1 MNMAIK
7 WEDVKVGV
15 SPITSSIFI
24 GKTKVE
30 KDGLEIWTDRSD
42 DKKHE
47 ILLSVIEWFMVR
59 YKYHEKDSIE
69 IVHNGKK
76 LKLTYT
82 EEDFDGEQGEFL

>member
-15 SPITSSIFI
+15 SPITNNIYI

-30 KDGLEIWTDRSD
+30 KDGLEIWTDRSG
-42 DKKHE
+42 DKTHK
-47 ILLSVIEWFMVR
+47 ILLAVIEWFMVR
-59 YKYHEKDSIE
+59 NKYENKDSIE

>member
-1 MNMAIK
+1 MAIK

-15 SPITSSIFI
+15 SPITNSIFI

-42 DKKHE
+42 DKKND
-47 ILLSVIEWFMVR
+47 ILLAVIEWFMVR
-59 YKYHEKDSIE
+59 NKYENKDSIE

-82 EEDFDGEQGEFL
+82 EEDFDGEQGEIV

>member
-1 MNMAIK
+1 MAIK

-15 SPITSSIFI
+15 SPITNSIFI
-24 GKTKVE
+24 GKTNVK

-42 DKKHE
+42 DKKNE
-47 ILLSVIEWFMVR
+47 ILLAVIEWFMAR

-69 IVHNGKK
+69 IVYNGKK

>member
-1 MNMAIK
+1 MAIK
-7 WEDVKVGV
+7 WEDIKVGV
-15 SPITSSIFI
+15 SQITNSIFI

-47 ILLSVIEWFMVR
+47 ILLAVIEWFMVR
-59 YKYHEKDSIE
+59 NRYENKDSIE
-69 IVHNGKK
+69 LVYNGKK

>member
-1 MNMAIK
+1 MSIK

-15 SPITSSIFI
+15 SPLTNSIFI

-30 KDGLEIWTDRSD
+30 KGGLETWTDRSD

-47 ILLSVIEWFMVR
+47 ILLAVMEWFMVR
-59 YKYHEKDSIE
+59 NRYENKDSIE
-69 IVHNGKK
+69 LVYNGKK

-82 EEDFDGEQGEFL
+82 EEDFDGELGEFL